1 MNLLRVSNQQA
12 WYAFLITLWQ
22 TLVQSHFTENLAE
35 LVFCQIAVPKRLHQM
50 NVFGWIVGMEHIQY
64 GTKQIACI
72 GTSKLLKYPSVETHR
87 LQQTKFLKPI
97 KTLNLSTVFLL

>member
-1 MNLLRVSNQQA
+1 M
-12 WYAFLITLWQ
+12 
-22 TLVQSHFTENLAE
+22 VQSHFTENLAE

-72 GTSKLLKYPSVETHR
+72 GNFQVAQISVCGNTQIAADQVLKAYKDFESLDR
-87 LQQTKFLKPI
+87 FLAVKI
-97 KTLNLSTVFLL
+97 HLIIGSDTAY